1 MAAGSM
7 NLTQDLK
14 IKISKID
21 CNQLKSSLE
30 DVHSINMSNNYISN
44 NTRTPEKEIGDSRV
58 FKELFI

>member
-30 DVHSINMSNNYISN
+30 DVHSNNMSNNYISN
-44 NTRTPEKEIGDSRV
+44 NTRTPEKEIGD
-58 FKELFI
+58 